1 MPDGRR
7 PRTLCVPVFP
17 CFWEFDPR
25 YSGESVA
32 DSAHHTSGMSK
43 EIAMAKAKKRVAA
56 RKKSSKRG
64 KANAKPARKLAA
76 KQATS
81 RKAKSKVKRTAM
93 SAKKQSAK
101 KPAGKKKQPREPME
115 TAKAIETTPMNVID
129 EPAPGGVA
137 VTEHESV

>member
-1 MPDGRR
+1 M
-7 PRTLCVPVFP
+7 L
-17 CFWEFDPR
+17 
-25 YSGESVA
+25 
-32 DSAHHTSGMSK
+32 K

-56 RKKSSKRG
+56 RKKGSTRG

-81 RKAKSKVKRTAM
+81 RKAKSKVKRPAM

-101 KPAGKKKQPREPME
+101 KPARKKKQPREPME
-115 TAKAIETTPMNVID
+115 TAKALETTPMNVID

-137 VTEHESV
+137 VTEHESVQIATSISTDV